1 MTFGAL
7 AKRRER
13 EGQSLIAIQS
23 PKKAITGCGTLA
35 RYSRQFKR
43 SAPMSPKPAR
53 STLVYSTEPDPQ
65 PVPAAEEQ
73 AYPSASKQT
82 ARIWRDS
89 KRRRGKTVTVI
100 GGLQHDPATLDALL
114 KKLKQ
119 QCGAG
124 GSLKDGELEIQ
135 GDHRERVAA
144 ALAAMGYKIKHV
156 GG

>member
-1 MTFGAL
+1 MNR
-7 AKRRER
+7 K
-13 EGQSLIAIQS
+13 
-23 PKKAITGCGTLA
+23 PNN
-35 RYSRQFKR
+35 SR
-43 SAPMSPKPAR
+43 
-53 STLVYSTEPDPQ
+53 LVYSTEPEPE
-65 PVPAAEEQ
+65 AATSAPTP
-73 AYPSASKQT
+73 AYPSAAQQT

-89 KRRRGKTVTVI
+89 KRRRGKTVTVV
-100 GGLQHDPATLDALL
+100 GGLQHDPATFEALL

-124 GSLKDGELEIQ
+124 GTFKDGELEIQ